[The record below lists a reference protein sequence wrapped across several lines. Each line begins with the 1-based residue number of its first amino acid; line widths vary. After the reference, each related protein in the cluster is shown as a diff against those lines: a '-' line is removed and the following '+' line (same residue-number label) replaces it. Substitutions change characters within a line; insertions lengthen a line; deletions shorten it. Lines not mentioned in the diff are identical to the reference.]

1 MSYPIAHCLRQSM
14 FNVHGFE
21 SCTTNWW
28 PTFIADCIECVISI
42 DLQFLYMHVNHNTDE
57 YFVLINSHQFD
68 RYEILFFIC
77 TCKYVV
83 QNLFSPSNNLLKI
96 DIFTLLKII
105 TIIYRFYLYFNFHAK
120 SGKHKQIKCFL
131 HCILLYGATRL
142 THGVPIVISQKIS
155 RVNLHHNSEYI
166 L

>member
-1 MSYPIAHCLRQSM
+1 
-14 FNVHGFE
+14 
-21 SCTTNWW
+21 
-28 PTFIADCIECVISI
+28 
-42 DLQFLYMHVNHNTDE
+42 MHVNHNTDE

-155 RVNLHHNSEYI
+155 RVYTII
-166 L
+166 LNTFYSKQKQHKYFYVKNFNFFEVRK